1 MSGIRRTV
9 LGAVMVYDVVGTI
22 EGAPIATL
30 GGEAVPTLGAV
41 LTRDGA
47 LGSRD
52 IMMAESCVIAAKCL
66 ILALAVVGMVPPS
79 ISKMSPTA
87 CSVWSFSDKTGTWQ

>member
-9 LGAVMVYDVVGTI
+9 LGAVMVFNVVATL

-30 GGEAVPTLGAV
+30 GGVAVPTLRAV

-47 LGSRD
+47 LGTRD
-52 IMMAESCVIAAKCL
+52 MMAESCVIAGRCL

-79 ISKMSPTA
+79 FSKMSPTA
-87 CSVWSFSDKTGTWQ
+87 